1 MQVSSMAAV
10 RSAVAEPIP
19 LDYGPWLTTSPAGR
33 DFVSRLLQVPLLT
46 ACVRAQLKHARSHG
60 EAIDRRRLCNFTVH
74 EQHFAII

>member
-1 MQVSSMAAV
+1 MLAHRLPFWQDEDDMQMSSMAAV

-46 ACVRAQLKHARSHG
+46 ACLRPQLEHAY
-60 EAIDRRRLCNFTVH
+60 
-74 EQHFAII
+74 

>member
-1 MQVSSMAAV
+1 MQVGSMAAV

-46 ACVRAQLKHARSHG
+46 ACLRPQLKHAY
-60 EAIDRRRLCNFTVH
+60 
-74 EQHFAII
+74 